1 VAAGQAIA
9 AVHDVFGVRM
19 IHVEAGHTVVRQ
31 AIDDRHTDSAGRL
44 CAGAL
49 LVGIDAALGCAAGTV
64 LGPGRTITTLQIR
77 AHFVRL
83 AMPPGHGLLMR
94 ARTVHVDD
102 QTVVACGEVI
112 DDRGRLVATISTRCG
127 VLVQSS
133 SPLSEAPASFLALES
148 GDQPGHD
155 GGTARAGAVVDRP
168 ALAACA
174 TRHFGAKV
182 NAWSA
187 DRLAASGT
195 AEPAVANTRGD
206 VQGGALGLFAEQALT
221 AALIHGSP
229 PLRCADSFDLEL
241 TFVRGARADGTAL
254 SANAVVQHR
263 GRRFVAGR
271 AEVRNSAHEA
281 VLFASGSRYSART

>member
-1 VAAGQAIA
+1 
-9 AVHDVFGVRM
+9 M

-31 AIDDRHTDSAGRL
+31 AIDDRHMDPAGRL

-49 LVGIDAALGCAAGTV
+49 LVGIDAVLGCAAGTV
-64 LGPGRTITTLQIR
+64 LTPGRTITTLQIR

-83 AMPPGHGLLMR
+83 AMPPGQALLMR

-102 QTVVACGEVI
+102 QTVVASGEVI

-127 VLVQSS
+127 VLVPSS
-133 SPLSEAPASFLALES
+133 SALSEAPASFLVLES
-148 GDQPGHD
+148 GVQHGHD
-155 GGTARAGAVVDRP
+155 NATERAGALNDRP
-168 ALAACA
+168 ALAASA

-182 NAWSA
+182 TRWSG
-187 DRLAASGT
+187 DRLTVSGT
-195 AEPAVANTRGD
+195 AAPVVANTRGD

-241 TFVRGARADGTAL
+241 TFVRGARADGTVLSTDAL
-254 SANAVVQHR
+254 VQHR
-263 GRRFVAGR
+263 GRRFAAGR
-271 AEVRNSAHEA
+271 AEVRNSAHLA
-281 VLFASGSRYSART
+281 VLFASGSRYYART